1 MPTKATKGGRGEQ
14 ADAGDGLEGE
24 GGREVFGQG
33 VELEFGVVDG
43 VFDLTDFL
51 GGAQEGGVQRFGDGS
66 RRIGE
71 CGLDRRQDV
80 SGSQGDGDTELAQ

>member
-24 GGREVFGQG
+24 GGWEVLGQG
-33 VELEFGVVDG
+33 LQFEFGVADG
-43 VFDLTDFL
+43 VFDLMDFL
-51 GGAQEGGVQRFGDGS
+51 GGAQEGRVQGFGHGS

-80 SGSQGDGDTELAQ
+80 SRSQGDGDTELAQ